1 MSNKLIKNYSD
12 SVKNKVKHINNKYK
26 LPPNTALNT
35 FFMLEFLKLVAE
47 SKYNKEFVV
56 KGGMLLLNQLGLD
69 KRWTKDIDFLSL
81 NSDINLVES
90 KIKEIIRNNSQI
102 KFQVLPKTENIRE
115 QELYGGIRIYLKA
128 SLNKI
133 ETFFHIDITIKD
145 VIYPEIVNN
154 VYNTLEKQPFKLQE
168 FPLETVFAEKLHSL
182 YELGVNT
189 SRFKD
194 FFDFNFLINNVEI
207 NSLKQVIN
215 LVFNH
220 RKTIFNINTMIN
232 TILKVKNSNNIQ
244 KLWDIYKINI
254 KRDLKLE
261 EILNKLQE
269 LLQRIFN
276 E

>member
-1 MSNKLIKNYSD
+1 M
-12 SVKNKVKHINNKYK
+12 
-26 LPPNTALNT
+26 
-35 FFMLEFLKLVAE
+35 
-47 SKYNKEFVV
+47 
-56 KGGMLLLNQLGLD
+56 
-69 KRWTKDIDFLSL
+69 
-81 NSDINLVES
+81 
-90 KIKEIIRNNSQI
+90 
-102 KFQVLPKTENIRE
+102 LPKTENIRE
-115 QELYGGIRIYLKA
+115 QELYGGIRTYLKA

-145 VIYPEIVNN
+145 VIYPKIVNN